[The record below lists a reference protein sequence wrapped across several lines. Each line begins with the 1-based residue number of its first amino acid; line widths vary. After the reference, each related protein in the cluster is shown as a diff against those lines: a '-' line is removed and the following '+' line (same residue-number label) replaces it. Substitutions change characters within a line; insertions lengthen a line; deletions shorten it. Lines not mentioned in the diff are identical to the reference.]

1 MARLD
6 ISIAHGQPPEVAQAK
21 FQAAI
26 LEIRS
31 RYPGWINRLDWAE
44 DGQSATLTGSGYEV
58 RCWYDERDLHVQGS
72 IPLAWKLIEG
82 AIRSHIKRDIDR
94 ALPAQPG

>member
-6 ISIAHGQPPEVAQAK
+6 ITIEHGQPPEVAKAK

-26 LEIRS
+26 LETQS
-31 RYPGWINRLDWAE
+31 RYSGRIHRLDWAE
-44 DGQSATLTGSGYEV
+44 DGRSATLAGSGYEV

-72 IPLAWKLIEG
+72 IPLAWKLLEG
-82 AIRSHIKRDIDR
+82 TIRSHIKRNIER
-94 ALPAQPG
+94 ALPSQTE

>member
-6 ISIAHGQPPEVAQAK
+6 ITIEHGQPPEVAQAK

-26 LEIRS
+26 HETQS
-31 RYPGWINRLDWAE
+31 RFSSWIHRLDWAD
-44 DGQSATLTGSGYEV
+44 DGHSAMIAGSGYEV

-72 IPLAWKLIEG
+72 IPLAWKLFEG
-82 AIRSHIKRDIDR
+82 AIRNHIQREIER
-94 ALPAQPG
+94 ALPLQRE